1 MKHPSCSMW
10 NQKQTRVFP
19 PLWGDYWAVLAHSM
33 HAPRQAGRQGG
44 EAASILHLLSAC
56 AENLKKKK
64 KKKKKGRGRR
74 MYVDHMLA
82 TNDSQLGAR
91 ILLLALHSVHSYSA
105 PAARCQII
113 CSSVCTPPRRAAQ
126 RLAWVRLP
134 ARLIPVSRR
143 GGGGGGRLTES
154 RWRRPQQPP
163 DSSRASP
170 VLYNGQ

>member
-1 MKHPSCSMW
+1 
-10 NQKQTRVFP
+10 
-19 PLWGDYWAVLAHSM
+19 
-33 HAPRQAGRQGG
+33 
-44 EAASILHLLSAC
+44 
-56 AENLKKKK
+56 
-64 KKKKKGRGRR
+64 

-113 CSSVCTPPRRAAQ
+113 CSSMCTPPRRAAQ

-143 GGGGGGRLTES
+143 GGGGGGGSPRAAGVDHNN
-154 RWRRPQQPP
+154 RPTAAEPP
-163 DSSRASP
+163 LCCTMDSNHKQD
-170 VLYNGQ
+170 V